1 MKHIDYEKRVLLE
14 KLKYCEPNQVGK
26 ILKEYFNKLKEKN
39 KQAAFAFAKAVIFI
53 ILSPK

>member
-26 ILKEYFNKLKEKN
+26 ILKEYFNKLKEEN
-39 KQAAFAFAKAVIFI
+39 K
-53 ILSPK
+53 